1 MKQRSADP
9 NARIAL
15 LIFVAA
21 KVLVLW
27 FGVQAALL
35 MTNQTLPSN
44 WLEIWHRWD
53 SLHYVSI
60 AQDGYQAT
68 GPAAASL
75 VFFPLFPWTM
85 RIVAFFVRNPI
96 VAGFVVSTV
105 ASLIAAML
113 LYRLAALDEPATRA
127 REIVFFLAIFPTS
140 YFLHIGY
147 TESLFLALVLGSF
160 YAARQEKWA
169 IAGITG
175 ALAGLTRVNGSLLL
189 PALAVEAFMTWRR
202 TKKFDIRWLWIPFIA
217 AGFGVYLLVNKQV
230 AGSFFAFRV
239 YQRDVFNHKPGT
251 PWYAMYDAW
260 LSIWE
265 RTPYDAIQVGWQEFL
280 FTSIAIA
287 VVIWSWMRLRASY
300 ATWATLNLLL
310 WTSAGLLLGA
320 PRYVLTVFPVFFCFA
335 RVTEERPVLRSAIV
349 IWSLL
354 WLAMFEA
361 LFVANKWAF

>member
-1 MKQRSADP
+1 MKKGADP
-9 NARIAL
+9 NFRIAL

-21 KVLVLW
+21 KLLVLW

-68 GPAAASL
+68 GPAAPSL
-75 VFFPLFPWTM
+75 VFFPLFPWLM
-85 RIVAFFVRNPI
+85 RIVAFVVRNYI
-96 VAGFVVSTV
+96 VAGFLISTV
-105 ASLIAAML
+105 ASIIAAAL
-113 LYRLAALDEPATRA
+113 LFRLASVDETSSRA
-127 REIVFFLAIFPTS
+127 RDIVFFFAIFPTS

-160 YAARQEKWA
+160 YAARKENWPV
-169 IAGITG
+169 AGVTG
-175 ALAGLTRVNGSLLL
+175 ALAALTRVNGALLL
-189 PALAVEAFMTWRR
+189 PALLVEAFTTWRR
-202 TKKFDIRWLWIPFIA
+202 TRKIDWRWLWIAFIA
-217 AGFGVYLLVNKQV
+217 AGTGIYLLVNKKV
-230 AGSFFAFRV
+230 AGSFFAFRII
-239 YQRDVFNHKPGT
+239 QRDVFNHKPGT

-265 RTPYDAIQVGWQEFL
+265 RPPYDAIQVGWQEFL
-280 FTSIAIA
+280 FTALALA
-287 VVIWSWMRLRASY
+287 VVIWSWIRLRPSY

-320 PRYVLTVFPVFFCFA
+320 PRYALTMFPVFFCFS
-335 RVTEERPVLRSAIV
+335 RISEERPVLRTVIV